1 MRFLP
6 SLLLLFLC
14 VACGTTRYTNPT
26 DYPDARINFGNGGGF
41 SGMVTEYV
49 LLDNGQLLK
58 KLVQV
63 DSFEMITT
71 VDRNQTKQIFDNYS
85 FLNIGSITYNQ
96 PGNMYRFLRF
106 NHQDTEHKITWP
118 GNQYPEQ
125 YPNLKI
131 FYGNLK
137 SIIPTSK

>member
-6 SLLLLFLC
+6 SLLLLFLY
-14 VACGTTRYTNPT
+14 VACSPTRYTKPT
-26 DYPDARINFGNGGGF
+26 EYPDARINFGNGGGF

-58 KLVQV
+58 KLNQV
-63 DSFEMITT
+63 DSFEIIATI
-71 VDRNQTKQIFDNYS
+71 DKNQTRQIFDNYS
-85 FLNIGSITYNQ
+85 FLNIGSIVYNQ
-96 PGNMYRFLRF
+96 PENMYRFLRF
-106 NHQDTEHKITWP
+106 YQQDTEYKITWS

-131 FYGNLK
+131 FHRNLK